1 MGAIFRRELKA
12 YFSSP
17 LGYIFLGVIYAIS
30 GFYFWYILANQ
41 ANYIQYVF
49 SNMFTIVLM
58 VVPLL
63 TMRLMSED
71 KKLKTDQLLL
81 TAPVNITSVVL
92 GKYFAALVVYIIGVS
107 STIIFQIVLATF
119 ATPDWNVFLG
129 NYLAIVLIGAAL
141 ISIGILISSLTENQI
156 IAAIGTLAISLLIW
170 LLDSIAS
177 ALPAGFEWISSIFS
191 SLSFMTRYNDFVS
204 GILNVSH
211 ILFFVSFAA
220 VFLFLTIRALE
231 KKRWS

>member
-156 IAAIGTLAISLLIW
+156 IAAIGTLAISLFIW

-177 ALPAGFEWISSIFS
+177 ALPAGFEWISSIFR

>member
-30 GFYFWYILANQ
+30 GFYFWYVLYSQ

-92 GKYFAALVVYIIGVS
+92 GKYFAAFVVYLLGVS
-107 STIIFQIVLATF
+107 STIVYQIVLATF
-119 ATPDWNVFLG
+119 AAPDWNVFLG
-129 NYLAIVLIGAAL
+129 NYIAIALIGAAL

-156 IAAIGTLAISLLIW
+156 IAAIGTLAISLFIW
-170 LLDSIAS
+170 LLDSIAM
-177 ALPAGFEWISSIFS
+177 ALPAGFEWIGTALS

-204 GILNVSH
+204 GTLNVSH

-220 VFLFLTIRALE
+220 VFLFLTVRALE

>member
-92 GKYFAALVVYIIGVS
+92 GKYFAALVMYIIGVS
-107 STIIFQIVLATF
+107 STIIYQIVLATF

-156 IAAIGTLAISLLIW
+156 IAAIGTLAISLFIW

>member
-30 GFYFWYILANQ
+30 GFYFWYVLYNQ

-58 VVPLL
+58 IVPLL

-92 GKYFAALVVYIIGVS
+92 GKYFAAFVVYLLGVS
-107 STIIFQIVLATF
+107 STIVYQIVLATF

-129 NYLAIVLIGAAL
+129 NYLAIALIGAAL
-141 ISIGILISSLTENQI
+141 ISIGIFVSSLTENQI
-156 IAAIGTLAISLLIW
+156 ISAIGTLAISLFIW
-170 LLDSIAS
+170 LLDSIAM
-177 ALPAGFEWISSIFS
+177 ALPAGFEWIGTVLG

-220 VFLFLTIRALE
+220 VFLFLTVRVLE

>member
-156 IAAIGTLAISLLIW
+156 IAAIGTLAISLFIW

>member
-156 IAAIGTLAISLLIW
+156 IAAIGTLAISLFIW

-220 VFLFLTIRALE
+220 VFLFLTVRALE

>member
-30 GFYFWYILANQ
+30 GFYFWYVLYSQ

-92 GKYFAALVVYIIGVS
+92 GKYFAAFVVYLLGVS
-107 STIIFQIVLATF
+107 STIVYQIVLATF
-119 ATPDWNVFLG
+119 AAPDWNVFLG
-129 NYLAIVLIGAAL
+129 NYIAIALIGAAL

-156 IAAIGTLAISLLIW
+156 IAAIGTLAISLFIW
-170 LLDSIAS
+170 LLDSIAM
-177 ALPAGFEWISSIFS
+177 ALPAGFEWIGTVLG

-220 VFLFLTIRALE
+220 VFLFFTVRALE

>member
-1 MGAIFRRELKA
+1 MGGIFRRELEA

-17 LGYIFLGVIYAIS
+17 LGYVFLGVIYAIS

-156 IAAIGTLAISLLIW
+156 IAAIGTLAISLFIW

>member
-30 GFYFWYILANQ
+30 GFYFWYVLYSQ
-41 ANYIQYVF
+41 ANYTQYVF

-58 VVPLL
+58 GVPLL

-92 GKYFAALVVYIIGVS
+92 GKYFAAFVVYLLGVS
-107 STIIFQIVLATF
+107 STIVYQIVLATF
-119 ATPDWNVFLG
+119 AAPDWNVFLG
-129 NYLAIVLIGAAL
+129 NYIAIALIGAAL

-156 IAAIGTLAISLLIW
+156 IAAIGTLAISLFIW
-170 LLDSIAS
+170 LLDSIAM
-177 ALPAGFEWISSIFS
+177 ALPAGFEWIGTVLG

-220 VFLFLTIRALE
+220 VFLFFTVRALE

>member
-156 IAAIGTLAISLLIW
+156 IAAIGTLAISLFIW

-177 ALPAGFEWISSIFS
+177 ALPAGFEWMSSIFS